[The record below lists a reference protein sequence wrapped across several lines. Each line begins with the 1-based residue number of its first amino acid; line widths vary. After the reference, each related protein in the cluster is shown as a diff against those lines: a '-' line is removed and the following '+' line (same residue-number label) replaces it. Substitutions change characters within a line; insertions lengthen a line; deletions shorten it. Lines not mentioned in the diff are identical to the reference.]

1 MDGSASKVRIESILA
16 AVEAYRPEMDEELLR
31 RAYVFAAN
39 RHRGQ
44 LRLSGEPYLSHPL
57 HVAKILTELELDEVA
72 VATGMLHDL
81 LEDTQTSRDE
91 LQEAF
96 GEQISGLVEALT
108 KISTFE
114 STYAAREASEAESF
128 RRLLLAS
135 VDDVR
140 VILVKL
146 ADRLH
151 NMRTLE
157 YLNRSRQ
164 LSIARET
171 LQIYAPIANRLG
183 IGTVKEEL
191 QDLCFRFLEPQ
202 QYGRLQ
208 AAVRD
213 RREAAHR
220 WFQEI
225 QSTVHELLE
234 HNGIHAT
241 VFGRIKH
248 LYSVWDKLQRQN
260 VDVTSVFDFLA
271 FRVVVETVAD
281 CYAILGLIHQL
292 WSPVPGRIKDYIAIP
307 KPNGYQ
313 SLHTSVVGPEG
324 QPFEIQIRTHEMHR
338 LAEYGIAAHWSYKE
352 KGSRETAD
360 DSRVTWLRGILDQT
374 EGSTPREFLD
384 TLRLDL
390 YADEVYSFTPTG
402 QVLAFP
408 RGATVLDFAYK
419 VHTDVGHR
427 CTGARLSGRWVPIR
441 TQLRNGDIVEIVTSP
456 SQQPSRGWL
465 DLVATSRA
473 RSKIRAWLKRE
484 EKRRAVE
491 IGRRLLERELRRV
504 GSSLKAFLDSG
515 DLQHTLHAHGYSRE
529 EDLCAAIGFGRLTA
543 STLAVQFVAVPDEPE
558 ARDEGRFEPVE
569 TGRRESAPPLEVT
582 GESDFLA
589 YLARCC
595 SPVPGEEIV
604 GYVTR
609 GKGVAVHSRWCPNVR
624 QLREHP
630 ERGIDVAWAES
641 TLNGTNGTSRVGL
654 HVTYDDLGGMLGT
667 ICNVIEEERAQI
679 VSCQQR
685 SARRGT
691 TAAVV
696 IEVREALQ
704 LRRVLAKLE
713 QIQGVSSVERRRG
726 VRR

>member
-1 MDGSASKVRIESILA
+1 MDGSSPKARIEDILT
-16 AVEAYRPEMDEELLR
+16 AVEAYRPDMDEGLLR
-31 RAYVFAAN
+31 QAYVFAAN

-57 HVAKILTELELDEVA
+57 HVAKILTGLELDEVA
-72 VATGMLHDL
+72 VATGMLHDI
-81 LEDTQTSRDE
+81 LEDTDTTRSE
-91 LQEAF
+91 LEAVF
-96 GEQISGLVEALT
+96 GGQIAGLVAALT
-108 KISTFE
+108 KIATFE
-114 STYAAREASEAESF
+114 STFAARQASEAESF

-157 YLNRSRQ
+157 YLERSRQ
-164 LSIARET
+164 LAIAQET
-171 LQIYAPIANRLG
+171 LEIYAPIANRLG
-183 IGTVKEEL
+183 IGAMKEQL

-202 QYGRLQ
+202 QHEHLQ
-208 AAVRD
+208 TEVAERN
-213 RREAAHR
+213 EAAHR
-220 WFQEI
+220 WFREI
-225 QSTVHELLE
+225 QATVQELLQR
-234 HNGIHAT
+234 HGIQAR
-241 VFGRIKH
+241 VVGRIKH
-248 LYSVWDKLQRQN
+248 MYSIWDKLQRQN
-260 VDVTSVFDFLA
+260 VDVTSVFDLLA
-271 FRVVVETVAD
+271 FRVVVDTVAD

-352 KGSRETAD
+352 QGSEHGAD

-390 YADEVYSFTPTG
+390 YPDEVYSFTPAG

-419 VHTDVGHR
+419 VHTEVGHQ
-427 CTGARLSGRWVPIR
+427 CAGARLSGRWVPIR
-441 TQLRNGDIVEIVTSP
+441 TELRNGDIVEIVTS
-456 SQQPSRGWL
+456 QNQRPSRGWL
-465 DLVATSRA
+465 DLVVTSRA
-473 RSKIRAWLKRE
+473 RTKIRAWLKRE

-491 IGRRLLERELRRV
+491 IGRRLLDRELRRA
-504 GSSLKAFLDSG
+504 GSSLKAFLTSQ
-515 DLQHTLHAHGYSRE
+515 DLEATLHGHGYSRE
-529 EDLCAAIGFGRLTA
+529 EDLCAAIGFGRLA
-543 STLAVQFVAVPDEPE
+543 AAQLAGQFVAVGEE
-558 ARDEGRFEPVE
+558 RARTDDDVDSAGAPPA
-569 TGRRESAPPLEVT
+569 TGAPPLEVT

-604 GYVTR
+604 GFVTR

-630 ERGIDVAWAES
+630 ERGIEVAWADS
-641 TLNGTNGTSRVGL
+641 ALATGNGRSRVGL
-654 HVTYDDLGGMLGT
+654 RVRYDDLGGMLGA
-667 ICNVIEEERAQI
+667 ICSVIEEARATI

-685 SARRGT
+685 SLKEG
-691 TAAVV
+691 AAASIV
-696 IEVREALQ
+696 IEVSEAAH
-704 LRRVLAKLE
+704 LRRVLANLE
-713 QIQGVSSVERRRG
+713 HIQGVVSVNRQGGTRR
-726 VRR
+726 